1 MVALPKPIT
10 TADEFVAWD
19 ARQPKEAGRFE
30 LIDGIVV
37 MQQSERSAHLEAK
50 ANVWSALRD
59 AIRRAGLPCRAVTD
73 GATVRVS
80 RTRVFKPDA
89 LVYCGPRVPPDTV
102 EFPEPVVVV
111 EVVSPDSAERDHR
124 AKLEG
129 YFSLAGVQHYLIVDP
144 EAQTVIHHRRGPD
157 DDLLTRVR
165 RTGELKL
172 DPPGLEVPLAEMFET
187 L

>member
-10 TADEFVAWD
+10 TADEFLSWD

-30 LIDGIVV
+30 LIDGVVV
-37 MQQSERSAHLEAK
+37 MQQSERSAHIEAK
-50 ANVWSALRD
+50 AAVWSALRD

-73 GATVRVS
+73 GATVRIN

-89 LVYCGPRVPPDTV
+89 LVYCGPRVSPDTV
-102 EFPEPVVVV
+102 VFPEPVIVV
-111 EVVSPDSAERDHR
+111 EVLSPDSADRDHR
-124 AKLEG
+124 TKLEG
-129 YFSLAGVQHYLIVDP
+129 YFSLAAVQHYLIVDP
-144 EAQTVIHHRRGPD
+144 EARTVIHHRRGPG

-165 RTGELKL
+165 RSGDLKL
-172 DPPGLEVPLAEMFET
+172 DPPGLEVPLAELFET

>member
-10 TADEFVAWD
+10 TADEFLAWD

-37 MQQSERSAHLEAK
+37 MQQSERSAHIEAK
-50 ANVWSALRD
+50 AAVWSAFRD
-59 AIRRAGLPCRAVTD
+59 AIRRAGLPCRAVAD

-89 LVYCGPRVPPDTV
+89 LVYFGPRVPPETV
-102 EFPEPVVVV
+102 VFPEPVIVV
-111 EVVSPDSAERDHR
+111 EVLSPDSAERDHR
-124 AKLEG
+124 TKLEG
-129 YFSLAGVQHYLIVDP
+129 YFSLAGLQHYLIVDP
-144 EAQTVIHHRRGPD
+144 EARSVVHHRRGPG

-165 RTGELKL
+165 RSGDLKL
-172 DPPGLEVPLAEMFET
+172 DPPGLDVPLAELFET